1 METFGIII
9 TIIWLLNLLAAIITV
24 FHEKRD
30 ISTTWAWLLVLVFI
44 PVIGFILY
52 LFVGRKISHDKIFTI
67 QKEQEKVINSLTRR
81 QKEMWQA
88 RDLDREGTNQERELE
103 HFFLESEG
111 AFLTTDNQTE
121 LFDDGK
127 VLFKSLLANIDKAQE
142 SIHIEFYTFYA
153 DKLGNYVLHALERA
167 AARGVEVRVL
177 YDMWGSM
184 GSNDKF
190 FKKLEELGGEA
201 QGFVASSAKQL
212 ITTPRLNYHDH
223 RKLVIIDGRVGY
235 IGGFN
240 IGDQYLGMLKKYGY
254 WRDTHMRVYGMAVI
268 QMQARFMMDWN
279 TTCRRTNNKRFEFE
293 KKYFP
298 IFKGHGHTKMQ
309 IVSSGPD
316 NERHS
321 IERGYQKIIST
332 AQRYLYIQSPY
343 LIPEDSIL
351 ESLVIAALSGVD
363 VRIMIPCKPD
373 HPFVYRAT
381 EYYAKYL
388 VNNGVKVY
396 RYDNGFLHAKT
407 MIADDTIAS
416 VGSANLDVRSF
427 KLNFECNAFCYDCE
441 LTRQLKHIYENDF
454 EKCTELT
461 PEYFDKQSRW
471 RKFKQ
476 YFSRLLSP
484 IL

>member
-1 METFGIII
+1 MHTLGIII
-9 TIIWLLNLLAAIITV
+9 GVIWIINLLAAIITV

-44 PVIGFILY
+44 PIFGFLLY

-81 QKEMWQA
+81 QKEMWQK
-88 RDLDREGTNQERELE
+88 RDLDKNSTQQERELE
-103 HFFLESEG
+103 HLFLESEG
-111 AFLTTDNQTE
+111 AFLTTNNQTK

-127 VLFKSLLANIDKAQE
+127 AFFDSLLQDIQNAKH

-153 DKLGNYVLHALERA
+153 DKIGHKVLHALEDA
-167 AARGVEVRVL
+167 AERGVEVRVL
-177 YDMWGSM
+177 YDMWGSI
-184 GSNDKF
+184 GTNYKF
-190 FKKLEELGGEA
+190 FKRLEQLGGEA
-201 QGFVASSAKQL
+201 QGFISSSEKQL

-223 RKLVIIDGRVGY
+223 RKLVIIDGKTGY

-240 IGDQYLGMLKKYGY
+240 IGNQYLGRLEKYGY
-254 WRDTHMRVYGMAVI
+254 WRDTHMRVYGMVTI

-279 TTCRRTNNKRFEFE
+279 TTCRRTTKSRFGFE

-298 IFKGHGHTKMQ
+298 VFEGNGKTKMQ

-316 NERHS
+316 SERHS
-321 IERGYQKIIST
+321 IRRGYQKIIST
-332 AQRYLYIQSPY
+332 AQRYLYIQTPY
-343 LIPEDSIL
+343 LIPDDSVI
-351 ESLVIAALSGVD
+351 ESLIIAALSGVD
-363 VRIMIPCKPD
+363 VRIMIPSKPD

-407 MIADDTIAS
+407 MITDDTIAS
-416 VGSANLDVRSF
+416 VGSANLDFRSF
-427 KLNFECNAFCYDCE
+427 ELNFECNAFCYDAD
-441 LTRQLKHIYENDF
+441 LTRQLKAIYEKDL
-454 EKCTELT
+454 EHCTELT
-461 PEYFDKQSRW
+461 PEYFEKQSRW

>member
-1 METFGIII
+1 MQTFGFIVLIV
-9 TIIWLLNLLAAIITV
+9 WLLNLLAAIITV

-44 PVIGFILY
+44 PIFGFILY

-67 QKEQEKVINSLTRR
+67 QKEQEKVINSLTKR
-81 QKEMWQA
+81 QKEMWQK
-88 RDLDREGTNQERELE
+88 RDLDKHSTQQERELE
-103 HFFLESEG
+103 HLFLESEG
-111 AFLTTDNQTE
+111 AYLTTNNQTK
-121 LFDDGK
+121 LFTDGQD
-127 VLFKSLLANIDKAQE
+127 FFDSLLADIKSAQE
-142 SIHIEFYTFYA
+142 SIHVEFYTFYA
-153 DKLGNYVLHALERA
+153 DDIGHEVLHALENA

-177 YDMWGSM
+177 YDMWGSS
-184 GSNDKF
+184 GTNYKF

-201 QGFVASSAKQL
+201 QGFISSSEKQI

-223 RKLVIIDGRVGY
+223 RKLVIIDGKTGY

-240 IGDQYLGMLKKYGY
+240 IGDQYLGRLEKYGY

-279 TTCRRTNNKRFEFE
+279 TTCRRTTKKRFEFE

-298 IFKGHGHTKMQ
+298 VFEGHGKTKMQ

-316 NERHS
+316 SERQS
-321 IERGYQKIIST
+321 IKRGYQKIIST
-332 AQRYLYIQSPY
+332 AQDYLYIQTPY
-343 LIPEDSIL
+343 LIPDDSVI

-396 RYDNGFLHAKT
+396 QYDNGFLHAKT
-407 MIADDTIAS
+407 MITDDTISS
-416 VGSANLDVRSF
+416 VGSANLDFRSF
-427 KLNFECNAFCYDCE
+427 KLNFECNAFCYDAD
-441 LTRQLKHIYENDF
+441 LTQQLKEIYEKDL
-454 EKCTELT
+454 EKCTLLT
-461 PEYFDKQSRW
+461 PEYFEKQSRW

-484 IL
+484 TL

>member
-1 METFGIII
+1 METFGIIVG
-9 TIIWLLNLLAAIITV
+9 IIWFINLFAAIVTV

-44 PVIGFILY
+44 PVFGFILY

-67 QKEQEKVINSLTRR
+67 QKEQEKVINSLTKR
-81 QKEMWQA
+81 QKEMWQK
-88 RDLDREGTNQERELE
+88 RDLDKGSTQQERELE
-103 HFFLESEG
+103 HLFLESEG
-111 AFLTTDNQTE
+111 AFLTTNNQTK
-121 LFDDGK
+121 LFDDGRA
-127 VLFKSLLANIDKAQE
+127 FFDSLLADIKDAQE
-142 SIHIEFYTFYA
+142 SIHVEFYTFYA
-153 DKLGNYVLHALERA
+153 DDIGHEVLHALEDA

-177 YDMWGSM
+177 YDMWGSK
-184 GSNDKF
+184 GTNYKF
-190 FKKLEELGGEA
+190 FKKLEKLGGEA
-201 QGFVASSAKQL
+201 QGFISSSSKQV

-223 RKLVIIDGRVGY
+223 RKLVIIDGKIGY

-240 IGDQYLGMLKKYGY
+240 IGDQYLGRLEKYGY

-279 TTCRRTNNKRFEFE
+279 TTCRRTTTPRFEFE

-298 IFKGHGHTKMQ
+298 VFEGNGHTKMQ

-316 NERHS
+316 SERQP
-321 IERGYQKIIST
+321 IKRGYQKIIST
-332 AQRYLYIQSPY
+332 AQHYLYIQTPY
-343 LIPEDSIL
+343 LIPDDSVI

-407 MIADDTIAS
+407 MITDDTISS
-416 VGSANLDVRSF
+416 VGSANLDFRSF
-427 KLNFECNAFCYDCE
+427 KLNFECNAFCYDSN
-441 LTRQLKHIYENDF
+441 LTKQLKAIYEKDL
-454 EKCTELT
+454 EKCTLLT
-461 PEYFDKQSRW
+461 PEYFEQQSRW

-484 IL
+484 TL

>member
-1 METFGIII
+1 MQTFGIIVL
-9 TIIWLLNLLAAIITV
+9 IIWLLNLLAAIITV

-44 PVIGFILY
+44 PVLGFILY

-67 QKEQEKVINSLTRR
+67 QKEQEKVINALTKR
-81 QKEMWQA
+81 QKEMWQK
-88 RDLDREGTNQERELE
+88 RDLDKDSTQQDRELE
-103 HFFLESEG
+103 HLFLESEG
-111 AFLTTDNQTE
+111 AFLTTNNQTK

-127 VLFKSLLANIDKAQE
+127 VFFKALIDDINQAKD
-142 SIHIEFYTFYA
+142 SIHVEFYTFYA
-153 DKLGNYVLHALERA
+153 DDIGHEVLHALENA

-177 YDMWGSM
+177 YDMWGSK
-184 GSNDKF
+184 GTNYKF
-190 FKKLEELGGEA
+190 FKKLEELGGAA
-201 QGFVASSAKQL
+201 QGFISSSAKQV

-223 RKLVIIDGRVGY
+223 RKLVIIDGKTGY

-240 IGDQYLGMLKKYGY
+240 IGDQYLGRLPKYGY

-279 TTCRRTNNKRFEFE
+279 TTCRRTTKKRFEFE
-293 KKYFP
+293 KRFFP
-298 IFKGHGHTKMQ
+298 VFEGNGHTKMQ

-316 NERHS
+316 SERQS
-321 IERGYQKIIST
+321 IKRGYQKIIST
-332 AQRYLYIQSPY
+332 AQNYLYIQTPY
-343 LIPEDSIL
+343 LIPDDSVL

-388 VNNGVKVY
+388 VDNGVKVY

-407 MIADDTIAS
+407 MITDDTISS
-416 VGSANLDVRSF
+416 VGSANLDFRSF
-427 KLNFECNAFCYDCE
+427 KLNFECNAFCYDDD
-441 LTRQLKHIYENDF
+441 LTKQLKAIYEKDLEN
-454 EKCTELT
+454 CTLLT

-484 IL
+484 TL